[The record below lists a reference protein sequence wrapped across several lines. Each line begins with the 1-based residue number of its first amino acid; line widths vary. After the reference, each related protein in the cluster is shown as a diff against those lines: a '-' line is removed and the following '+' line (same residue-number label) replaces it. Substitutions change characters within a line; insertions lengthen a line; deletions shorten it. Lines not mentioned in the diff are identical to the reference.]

1 MQDGNQ
7 IKTIREVV
15 DAVAAAQQ
23 ASAFRLGA
31 ETGSTATSLE
41 LTQNCLFPFSKLH
54 KGRLQRSD
62 GVAFPTDDEFEK
74 HNADL
79 FDEDRVTR
87 MLGKYQAMLKS
98 APSDAARAVSHPE
111 ILPAAEYR
119 KVVYE
124 WNDTA
129 APYHA
134 DTFVHR
140 LIETQAART
149 PTATALV
156 FEDASMSYAELNVRA
171 NQLAHHLRA
180 LGVKPDARVAVC
192 AERSFEMVIALLAV
206 LKAGGAYVPFDPT
219 YPSERLRFMIDDAEP
234 VALLTQPQWK
244 GLLSTLDCALPVIDL
259 TETGKWRNL
268 PAGDPDP
275 DANGFTPQ
283 HLAYVIYTSG
293 STGKPKGVM
302 VQHQGLCNR
311 LDWMQTAYRLNAAD
325 AVLQKTPFGFDV
337 SVWEFFWPL
346 MIGARLVVARPEG
359 HKDPAYLVETIRKNC
374 ITTAHFVPSML
385 QAFLDYPNSATC
397 TTLVRVI
404 CSGEALPSALAQR
417 FRERLP
423 GVELHNLYGPTEA
436 TVDVTAWTASDKELP
451 ANIPIGRPI
460 ANTRIYILNAQQ
472 LPVSVGVPG
481 EIYIAGVQVA
491 RGYLNRPELTAERF
505 LPDPF
510 TSGPD
515 ARMYRTGDIGR
526 WRADGNI
533 EYLGRNDFQVKIRGF
548 RIELGEIENELLR
561 HASVHQCVVTAQGN
575 DAEKRLVAYI
585 VPADRNNPSSIED
598 LRAALQ
604 HRLPDHMIPSV
615 FAFIDEIPLT
625 PNGKADIEKLMRSE
639 VQPTSRETPAE
650 PPRDALE
657 AGLVQIWERVLNI
670 RPIGIHDDFFAL
682 GGHSLIAVRLFAK
695 IKNCYGCDL
704 ELTTLFKA
712 RTVQQLAAFIRDAYP
727 ELAEAPAAVPVA
739 QRPQRPWSSLVA
751 VQPRG
756 SKPPLFG
763 VHANSG
769 DVLFYEQLAR
779 ALGPDQPFY
788 AFQSPLV
795 ARPDRTDIAIEDMA
809 ALYIREMRAFYPSGP
824 YLMVS
829 ASFGGYILYEMAR
842 QLEKQGITP
851 GLTLILDL
859 MVPGSGEHLDTK
871 TKLKQFFANIRRDG
885 CRYLCK
891 KAREKG
897 VYYREKFL
905 NGAVYPV
912 LLRAYLAAKWP
923 LPNALRYYYH
933 STVHW
938 RVFAGYKFKPF
949 PGKITLIRAA
959 DRGLEVLG
967 RREDATLGWGSLAL
981 GGVEMIESPTG
992 HFDMLYDPYAK
1003 TFAEQL
1009 KRMMAEAVERSA
1021 AAAPEPQTTPTA

>member
-1 MQDGNQ
+1 MQDG
-7 IKTIREVV
+7 KEIRTFRKAI
-15 DAVAAAQQ
+15 DTAARLQPAG
-23 ASAFRLGA
+23 AFLLSS
-31 ETGSTATSLE
+31 ETGSTFTSLE
-41 LTQNCLFPFSKLH
+41 ILRNCILPFPMPHTVRPERGDKVGS
-54 KGRLQRSD
+54 
-62 GVAFPTDDEFEK
+62 PTDNEFAE

-79 FDEDRVTR
+79 LDADRITS
-87 MLGKYQAMLKS
+87 LLDHYQAMLGS
-98 APSDAARAVSHPE
+98 ATSEPASAVSHSE
-111 ILPAAEYR
+111 ILSAAEYR

-124 WNDTA
+124 WNSTA
-129 APYHA
+129 APYHS

-140 LIETQAART
+140 LIEAQAART
-149 PTATALV
+149 PAATALV
-156 FEDASMSYAELNVRA
+156 FEDVPMSYAELNARA
-171 NQLAHHLRA
+171 NQLAHRLRG

-206 LKAGGAYVPFDPT
+206 LKAGGAYVPIDPT
-219 YPSERLRFMIDDAEP
+219 YPVERLRFMIDDAEP
-234 VALLTQPQWK
+234 VALLTQPHWK
-244 GLLSTLDCALPVIDL
+244 GLFSTLDHALPVVDL
-259 TETGKWRNL
+259 TEASEWSKL

-275 DANGFTPQ
+275 GAIGFTPQ

-311 LDWMQTAYRLNAAD
+311 LDWMQKAYPMNAAD

-346 MIGARLVVARPEG
+346 MIGARLVVAQPEG
-359 HKDPAYLVETIRKNC
+359 HKDPAYLVETIRKNG

-385 QAFLDYPNSATC
+385 QAFLDYPDSATC

-423 GVELHNLYGPTEA
+423 RVELHNLYGPTEA
-436 TVDVTAWTASDKELP
+436 TVDVTAWTSSAKKLP

-460 ANTRIYILNAQQ
+460 ANTRIYILDAQR
-472 LPVSVGVPG
+472 LPVPVGVPG

-491 RGYLNRPELTAERF
+491 RGYLNRPELTAEKF

-515 ARMYRTGDIGR
+515 ARMYRTGDLGR

-561 HASVHQCVVTAQGN
+561 HASVHQCVVTAQG
-575 DAEKRLVAYI
+575 DDVEKRLVAYV
-585 VPADRNNPSSIED
+585 VPTDRNNPASIED

-604 HRLPDHMIPSV
+604 HRLPGYMVPSV

-625 PNGKADIEKLMRSE
+625 LNGKADIKRLMQSE
-639 VQPTSRETPAE
+639 ARTTPRETAMESPH
-650 PPRDALE
+650 DALE
-657 AGLVQIWERVLNI
+657 AGLVQIWERVLNV

-682 GGHSLIAVRLFAK
+682 GGHSLVAIRLFAK
-695 IKNCYGCDL
+695 IKSSYGCDL

-712 RTVQQLAAFIRDAYP
+712 RTVRQLAAFIREAHP
-727 ELAEAPAAVPVA
+727 ELAEAAASDPAV

-751 VQPRG
+751 VQPKG

-795 ARPDRTDIAIEDMA
+795 AQPNRTDIAIEDMA

-859 MVPGSGEHLDTK
+859 IVPGSGEHLDTK
-871 TKLKQFFANIRRDG
+871 TKLREFFANIRRGG
-885 CRYLCK
+885 CRYLFK

-897 VYYREKFL
+897 VYYRERFL
-905 NGAVYPV
+905 NGMVYPV
-912 LLRAYLAAKWP
+912 LLRAYLAAKRP

-949 PGKITLIRAA
+949 PGKITLIRAV

-1003 TFAEQL
+1003 TFAGQL
-1009 KRMMAEAVERSA
+1009 KGMMAEAVERSA
-1021 AAAPEPQTTPTA
+1021 KAAPELQTIEMV